1 MRLGHTI
8 VPAYDKVKSSIF
20 LVKGHEAQG
29 DLVGSQV
36 FDVSGDGPLVVVGVG
51 DAGEIGRRR
60 TCWRVQQRP
69 FVTEARTLPSRM
81 ALRRPV

>member
-51 DAGEIGRRR
+51 DAGEMVAVELVAGYNN
-60 TCWRVQQRP
+60 
-69 FVTEARTLPSRM
+69 ARL
-81 ALRRPV
+81 